1 MGPRMLLV
9 NTICRMLSSAAHWYV
24 LCFMEAQNY
33 ISTHLICSTAKEK
46 DGTKNIIERWI
57 DGKSERGVRVWV
69 CVWLWM
75 QHYVFGIYKNYRFAL
90 ELFVVVVVDTY
101 TLVGNMHIY
110 TDCYKSS
117 ISCQLSVCSRS
128 PYAGTSPLYAFERCE
143 LCLI

>member
-69 CVWLWM
+69 CVCGCGCNIMCLAYIKTIDLRWSFLLLLLLIHIRSLAICTYIQIATKVLSHVSYPCAVGLRM
-75 QHYVFGIYKNYRFAL
+75 QAHRRY
-90 ELFVVVVVDTY
+90 
-101 TLVGNMHIY
+101 MH
-110 TDCYKSS
+110 SNVA
-117 ISCQLSVCSRS
+117 SCV
-128 PYAGTSPLYAFERCE
+128 
-143 LCLI
+143 